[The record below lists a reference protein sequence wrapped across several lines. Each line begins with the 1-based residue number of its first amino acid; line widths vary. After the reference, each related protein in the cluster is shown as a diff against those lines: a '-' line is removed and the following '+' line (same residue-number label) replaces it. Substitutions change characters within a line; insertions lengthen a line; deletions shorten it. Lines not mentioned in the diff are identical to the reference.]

1 LAAQLP
7 AHRQRA
13 TEEVP
18 RDVVEEFC
26 ADKGSDTFFKAEVPM
41 SSSPCDP
48 PAVIPPCNPPSV
60 VPPDSP
66 TLLTRPNRLMHG
78 IETLF
83 ATITAPAKNLHGLTA
98 FYYSAMFVLAFF
110 TVGTTL
116 FVLWHGNIIRQ
127 TESQRARELKT
138 MEITD
143 NFTERFT
150 NLKETVCPASEKKA
164 ADRPDGRRF
173 LRGEA
178 GRCGRRTSGPP
189 GTCPETAVPA
199 L

>member
-48 PAVIPPCNPPSV
+48 LSYPPVIHRQ
-60 VPPDSP
+60 
-66 TLLTRPNRLMHG
+66 LYRLTHQLCSLRPNRLMHG

-150 NLKETVCPASEKKA
+150 NLKETVDLPVIPATFFA
-164 ADRPDGRRF
+164 
-173 LRGEA
+173 
-178 GRCGRRTSGPP
+178 
-189 GTCPETAVPA
+189 
-199 L
+199 